1 MTAQENE
8 ERLAELARLGNQV
21 YFATVLPKLRPE
33 DNENFVAVDID
44 SGEFEVDPF
53 ELAAID
59 RLRAR
64 RPAARVWLM
73 QAGYDSAYRIRRQP
87 EVRR

>member
-8 ERLAELARLGNQV
+8 ARLAELARLGNHMYYTAVQ
-21 YFATVLPKLRPE
+21 PKLRPE
-33 DNENFVAVDID
+33 DDGKFVAVDVD
-44 SGEFEVDPF
+44 TGEYEVDPF
-53 ELAAID
+53 ELDAID

-73 QAGYDSAYRIRRQP
+73 QAGYDSAYRIRRLK
-87 EVRR
+87 EARA